1 MERRGVLLCRW
12 HLRRP
17 AVSLALE
24 ARPLEWLACTC
35 DLLHSNTLTLTLSLS
50 HTHTHFTHTH
60 THKHTNTHT
69 HRLVERFLMDGYEPR
84 QDSTYALT
92 LYRHHAVIDG
102 KEVSVPFTSS

>member
-1 MERRGVLLCRW
+1 MERRGVLLYRW
-12 HLRRP
+12 HLRRALLNVLHALVTCCTP
-17 AVSLALE
+17 TLSLSL
-24 ARPLEWLACTC
+24 
-35 DLLHSNTLTLTLSLS
+35 SLSLS
-50 HTHTHFTHTH
+50 HTLHTHTHTHTH